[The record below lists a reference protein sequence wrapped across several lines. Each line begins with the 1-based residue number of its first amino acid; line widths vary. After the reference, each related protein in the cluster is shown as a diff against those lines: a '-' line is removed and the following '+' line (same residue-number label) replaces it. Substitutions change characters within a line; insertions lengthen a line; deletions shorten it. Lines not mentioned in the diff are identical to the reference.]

1 MPKPK
6 IDYDAVP
13 ATYTPMMSFN
23 RGYWEEALHK
33 VGCDTPAP
41 PGATVSTR
49 ALRESFMECACFWP
63 TNPEPP
69 GCDGRLDVEAHRKFC
84 YFAQRAENQAA
95 EPPKGYIPIA
105 YEDKPEEWLIR
116 EANEGEA
123 RRHQAAAYR
132 AFSAQ
137 MEAAGASGQ
146 EGIPWELVQEY
157 GRIASGEQKTT
168 DGTRPVRKGCV
179 VCGKTDK
186 LMKCGKCKVARYCG
200 VTHQR
205 GDWSVHKKVCKQLG
219 GRE

>member
-105 YEDKPEEWLIR
+105 YEDKPEEW
-116 EANEGEA
+116 
-123 RRHQAAAYR
+123 
-132 AFSAQ
+132 F
-137 MEAAGASGQ
+137 
-146 EGIPWELVQEY
+146 V
-157 GRIASGEQKTT
+157 GRL
-168 DGTRPVRKGCV
+168 TRLPPQPQPQPHRPQP
-179 VCGKTDK
+179 
-186 LMKCGKCKVARYCG
+186 RPPP
-200 VTHQR
+200 QPQPQPQ
-205 GDWSVHKKVCKQLG
+205 SQQP
-219 GRE
+219 